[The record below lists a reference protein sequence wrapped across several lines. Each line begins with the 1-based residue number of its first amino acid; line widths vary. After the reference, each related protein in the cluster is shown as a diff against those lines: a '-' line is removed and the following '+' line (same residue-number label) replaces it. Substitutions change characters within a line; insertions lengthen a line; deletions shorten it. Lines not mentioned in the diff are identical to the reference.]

1 MKKMKLIFSF
11 LELPLDM
18 MAIILGFYVAYYY
31 RIQTDY
37 TYVWTINEYLK
48 FTLYTVPAWVL
59 LFSWMGLYSTKNSQ
73 VGWLGFSH
81 ILSSVSVGITLVI
94 VWIFLSKTEFFSRL
108 IVIYAW
114 VSITFFVYLFRLLLK
129 QLYYYFLKKGMGL
142 KNILIVGKNE
152 KSIKLARIFQNNY
165 RYGFKV
171 EKIID
176 SDAVSKIEDI
186 IEKYKID
193 EVVITDEK
201 LPEKK
206 ALKIL
211 NYCQI
216 VGINFKMSP
225 TLLKAKITALE
236 FDIIES
242 IPLLDLKRTPL
253 DGWGKIIKRMLDII
267 ISLVMIIVLSP
278 IMLLVAIIIKITS
291 PKGPVLFKQSRV
303 GLRKNF
309 NFIKFRSMHPDAE
322 KLHQEYIK
330 KYGNMFKLKND
341 PRVTKFGSFLR
352 KTSLDELPQFITVL
366 KGDMSIVGPRPPMP
380 QEVELYSVK
389 EKKRLGVKPGMTGL
403 WQVSGR
409 SNTSFDEWVR
419 LDIFYIENWSLWLDI
434 SIMVK
439 TLWTILGK
447 RGAY

>member
-1 MKKMKLIFSF
+1 
-11 LELPLDM
+11 
-18 MAIILGFYVAYYY
+18 
-31 RIQTDY
+31 
-37 TYVWTINEYLK
+37 
-48 FTLYTVPAWVL
+48 
-59 LFSWMGLYSTKNSQ
+59 
-73 VGWLGFSH
+73 
-81 ILSSVSVGITLVI
+81 
-94 VWIFLSKTEFFSRL
+94 
-108 IVIYAW
+108 
-114 VSITFFVYLFRLLLK
+114 
-129 QLYYYFLKKGMGL
+129 
-142 KNILIVGKNE
+142 
-152 KSIKLARIFQNNY
+152 LARIFQNNY

-225 TLLKAKITALE
+225 TLLKAKIIALE
-236 FDIIES
+236 FDSIES